1 MADRE
6 VIDLF
11 SKVYNVYDAKIE
23 ADKWLQSVIK
33 SDYKQAL
40 DKKRQEIQ
48 LQLTRQST
56 REQTIQ
62 LWMEYRGYVETDARK
77 KVVEWEESLFTS
89 GRDYDD
95 GVKACHETITS
106 LRPLTVRVI
115 NMEGVQHL
123 SYKGQRY
130 EFITKDYTPLIPVI
144 QTLCSGKRSQ
154 CSYRDDRLQLALE

>member
-95 GVKACHETITS
+95 GVKAFMKQS
-106 LRPLTVRVI
+106 
-115 NMEGVQHL
+115 HL
-123 SYKGQRY
+123 Y
-130 EFITKDYTPLIPVI
+130 DL
-144 QTLCSGKRSQ
+144 
-154 CSYRDDRLQLALE
+154 